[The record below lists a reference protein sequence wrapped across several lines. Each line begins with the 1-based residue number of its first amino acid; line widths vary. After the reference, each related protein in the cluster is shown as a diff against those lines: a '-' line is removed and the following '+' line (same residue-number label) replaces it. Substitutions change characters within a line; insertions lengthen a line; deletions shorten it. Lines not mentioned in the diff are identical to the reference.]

1 MNKGKIIIYKTDDGL
16 PAIEVALKGETVW
29 LTQQQMQ
36 QLFNKTKQNISLH
49 VNNIFSEGEL
59 ERESTVKEYLTV
71 RREGNRSVNRLIEY
85 YSLDVV
91 ISVGYRVKSKE
102 GTKFRIWANQILKD
116 YLIKGYALNN
126 KKLQKQS
133 QQLHELKQ
141 AIKLVSNVHK
151 NQLLDNEELKSTFKI
166 LTDYVYALDVLDRYD
181 HQQLE
186 NEVSGKKGNFKIDYN
201 SAIEAINDLRL
212 KFGGSKLFGNEM
224 DQSFQGSLATIYQTF
239 DGEELYPSLEEK
251 AANLLYFV
259 VKNHSFSDGNK
270 RIAAF
275 LFVWFLDKNK
285 LLYREDGTK
294 RIADNALVALTLLIA
309 ESNPIEKEM
318 MIKVIINLINYKN

>member
-1 MNKGKIIIYKTDDGL
+1 MNKDEIIIYKTEEGL
-16 PAIEVALKGETVW
+16 PAIEVAFGSETIW

-49 VNNIFSEGEL
+49 IKNIFDESEL
-59 ERESTVKEYLTV
+59 VREAVVKESLTTAKD
-71 RREGNRSVNRLIEY
+71 GKKYSTFY

-102 GTKFRIWANQILKD
+102 GTKFRIWANRILKE
-116 YLIKGYALNN
+116 YLIKGYVLNN
-126 KKLQKQS
+126 KKLQEEN
-133 QQLHELKQ
+133 QQLLELKQ
-141 AIKLVSNVHK
+141 AIKLIGTVQN
-151 NQLLDNEELKSTFKI
+151 NQLLNHEELKTTFKI
-166 LTDYVYALDVLDRYD
+166 LTDYVYALDVLDKYD

-186 NEVSGKKGNFKIDYN
+186 NTVSDTKGRFKIDYD
-201 SAIEAINDLRL
+201 SAIEAIDDLRF
-212 KFGGSKLFGNEM
+212 KFGGSKLFGNEK
-224 DQSFQGSLATIYQTF
+224 DQSFKSSLFTIYQTF

-270 RIAAF
+270 RIGAF

-285 LLYREDGTK
+285 ILYREDGTK

-309 ESNPIEKEM
+309 ESDPKEKEM
-318 MIKVIINLINYKN
+318 MVKVVINLINYKN